1 MASKKI
7 TIIFLPDRSHK
18 VRQFKMPRGMFIFF
32 CLILLTGILSLAWM
46 VKDYLRIKSQIP
58 ALANLQKENRLQK
71 GQLASLAQKIDQ
83 ISRKMIELK
92 EFDHKLKVM
101 VNLET
106 DDEPSNFLGI
116 GGSDPSVLNPD
127 YTVEEAHHKLVR
139 LMHKSV
145 DNLDTEIDIQINEK
159 VELSRFLEEQKS
171 MLACT
176 PSIWPTKG
184 WVSSRFGYR
193 TSPFTGKKE
202 FHRGLDISARHG
214 TPIVAP
220 ADGMVASAGKDYGY
234 GNVLTVQHGYGLKTR
249 YAHLSKILVRK
260 GESIRRGQEIALMG
274 NTGRTTGTHLHYE
287 VHLNGVAVN
296 PINYILN

>member
-1 MASKKI
+1 
-7 TIIFLPDRSHK
+7 
-18 VRQFKMPRGMFIFF
+18 V
-32 CLILLTGILSLAWM
+32 
-46 VKDYLRIKSQIP
+46 P
-58 ALANLQKENRLQK
+58 ALADLKKENRVQK
-71 GQLASLAQKIDQ
+71 GQLASLAQKIDR

-101 VNLET
+101 VNLA
-106 DDEPSNFLGI
+106 DDEEPSNFLGI
-116 GGSDPSVLNPD
+116 GGSDPSILNPD
-127 YTVEEAHHKLVR
+127 YSVEEAHQKLVR

-145 DNLDTEIDIQINEK
+145 DNLDTEIALQINEK
-159 VELSRFLEEQKS
+159 AELSQFLEEQKS

-202 FHRGLDISARHG
+202 FHRGLDISARQG

-220 ADGMVASAGKDYGY
+220 ADGLVASAGKDYGY
-234 GNVLTVQHGYGLKTR
+234 GNVLTIQHGHGLKTR
-249 YAHLSKILVRK
+249 FAHLSKMLVKK
-260 GESIRRGQEIALMG
+260 GQSVKRGQEIALMG

>member
-1 MASKKI
+1 LASKKI
-7 TIIFLPDRSHK
+7 TIVFLPDRSHK
-18 VRQFKMPRGMFIFF
+18 VRQFKMPRSVFIFF
-32 CLILLTGILSLAWM
+32 GLVLLTGILSLAWM
-46 VKDYLRIKSQIP
+46 VRDYLRVKSQVP
-58 ALANLQKENRLQK
+58 ALANLQKENRSQK

-106 DDEPSNFLGI
+106 DEEPSNFLGI
-116 GGSDPSVLNPD
+116 GGSDPSILNPD
-127 YTVEEAHHKLVR
+127 YSVEEAHQKLVR

-145 DNLDTEIDIQINEK
+145 DNLDTEIALQINEK
-159 VELSRFLEEQKS
+159 VELSGFLEEQKS

-176 PSIWPTKG
+176 PSIWPAKG

-202 FHRGLDISARHG
+202 FHRGLDISARQD
-214 TPIVAP
+214 TPIIAP
-220 ADGMVASAGKDYGY
+220 ADGIVASAGKDYGY
-234 GNVLTVQHGYGLKTR
+234 GNVLTLQHGHGLKSR
-249 YAHLSKILVRK
+249 YAHLSKMLVRQGQSVK
-260 GESIRRGQEIALMG
+260 RGQEIALMG

>member
-18 VRQFKMPRGMFIFF
+18 VRQFKMPRSVFIFF
-32 CLILLTGILSLAWM
+32 CLILLTGALALAWM
-46 VKDYLRIKSQIP
+46 GNDYLRIKSQVP
-58 ALANLQKENRLQK
+58 AMASLQKENRVQK
-71 GQLASLAQKIDQ
+71 GQLASLAQKIDR

-101 VNLET
+101 VNLATEE
-106 DDEPSNFLGI
+106 EPSNFLGI
-116 GGSDPSVLNPD
+116 GGSDPSILNPD
-127 YTVEEAHHKLVR
+127 YSVEEAHQKLVR

-145 DNLDTEIDIQINEK
+145 DNLDTEIALQINDK
-159 VELSRFLEEQKS
+159 AELSQFLEEQKS

-202 FHRGLDISARHG
+202 FHRGLDISARQD

-220 ADGMVASAGKDYGY
+220 ADGFVASAGKDYGY
-234 GNVLTVQHGYGLKTR
+234 GNVLTIQHGYGLKTR
-249 YAHLSKILVRK
+249 YAHLSKMLVKK
-260 GESIRRGQEIALMG
+260 GQNVKRGQEIALMG

>member
-7 TIIFLPDRSHK
+7 TIVFLPDRSHK
-18 VRQFKMPRGMFIFF
+18 VRQFKMPRSVFIFF
-32 CLILLTGILSLAWM
+32 CLVLVMGILSLAWM
-46 VKDYLRIKSQIP
+46 VKDYLRMKSQIP
-58 ALANLQKENRLQK
+58 AMASLQKENRFQK
-71 GQLASLAQKIDQ
+71 GQLASLAQKIDR

-106 DDEPSNFLGI
+106 DDEPSNFLGV

-127 YTVEEAHHKLVR
+127 YSVEEAHQKLVR
-139 LMHKSV
+139 LMHRSV
-145 DNLDTEIDIQINEK
+145 ENLDTEIALQINEK

-176 PSIWPTKG
+176 PSIWPAKG

-214 TPIVAP
+214 TSIVAP
-220 ADGMVASAGKDYGY
+220 ADGIVTSAGKDYGY
-234 GNVLTVQHGYGLKTR
+234 GNVLTLQHGYGLLTR
-249 YAHLSKILVRK
+249 YAHLSEMLVKK
-260 GESIRRGQEIALMG
+260 GQSVKRGQEIALMG

-287 VHLNGVAVN
+287 VQLNGVAVN